1 MSYFWHV
8 VGRIGNI
15 NVAKFDLRTAMFDD
29 LLPVHPIYHF
39 DDPLPVHPIYH
50 FLTDGRFFT
59 AVAGIDVLGLDF
71 VSPSGF
77 QMTHP

>member
-1 MSYFWHV
+1 
-8 VGRIGNI
+8 
-15 NVAKFDLRTAMFDD
+15 MFDD